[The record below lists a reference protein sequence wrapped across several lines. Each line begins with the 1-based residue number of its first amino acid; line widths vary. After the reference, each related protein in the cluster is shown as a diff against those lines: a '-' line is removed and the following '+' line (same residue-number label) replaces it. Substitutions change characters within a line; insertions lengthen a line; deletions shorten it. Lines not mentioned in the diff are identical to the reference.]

1 MYLNLTQIAL
11 TANASPANMY
21 NSTDPSNTVLTVGDA
36 VHVNANNEYIIAY
49 CFAPVAGFSSMGVY
63 TGNGNANGP
72 FIDTGF
78 KVAFLITKRTDSTT
92 SGDWNIVDT
101 TRGTYNPVGPYLY
114 VNQSNAEGDV
124 TIYDLLSNG
133 FKIRESGAGTNANGS
148 TYFYLAFAENPFKTA
163 RAR

>member
-1 MYLNLTQIAL
+1 M
-11 TANASPANMY
+11 
-21 NSTDPSNTVLTVGDA
+21 
-36 VHVNANNEYIIAY
+36 
-49 CFAPVAGFSSMGVY
+49 
-63 TGNGNANGP
+63 
-72 FIDTGF
+72 
-78 KVAFLITKRTDSTT
+78 AFLMTKRTNSTT

-114 VNQSNAEGDV
+114 ANKNNAEGDV